1 MYENYQKYRN
11 EKGISNYQVSK
22 DTGVSQ
28 ATLSNWKNQ
37 KTVPNIANLLKIA
50 NYLDCTVDDLVRKEN
65 V

>member
-50 NYLDCTVDDLVRKEN
+50 NDLDCTVDDLVRKEN